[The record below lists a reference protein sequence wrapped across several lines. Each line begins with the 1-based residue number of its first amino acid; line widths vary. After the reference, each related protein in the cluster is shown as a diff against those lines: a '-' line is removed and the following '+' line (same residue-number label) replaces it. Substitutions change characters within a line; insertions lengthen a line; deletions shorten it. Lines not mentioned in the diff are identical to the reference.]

1 MPDPERLC
9 LSNKRGVVIMA
20 KNGSMVKVHYTGTLS
35 DGSVFDSSLEREPL
49 QFKLGN
55 GQVIPGFEQAVLS
68 MNVGETKTV
77 TIPADQAYGQ
87 RRDEL
92 VLVVEKEKLPA
103 DLNPKTGDKLQ
114 MRQPNGSPVI
124 VVVTDINEKTI
135 TLDANHALAGKD
147 LTFELTLVEEN

>member
-1 MPDPERLC
+1 
-9 LSNKRGVVIMA
+9 MA
-20 KNGSMVKVHYTGTLS
+20 KNGSVVKVHYTGTLV
-35 DGSVFDSSLEREPL
+35 DGSVFDSSLKREPL
-49 QFKLGN
+49 QFKLGC

-87 RRDEL
+87 RRDDL
-92 VLVVEKEKLPA
+92 ILVVEKEKVPA
-103 DLNPKTGDKLQ
+103 DLAPKVGDRLQ
-114 MRQPNGSPVI
+114 IRQPNNTPVL

-147 LTFELTLVEEN
+147 LTFELTLIEED

>member
-1 MPDPERLC
+1 
-9 LSNKRGVVIMA
+9 MA
-20 KNGSMVKVHYTGTLS
+20 RNGSVVKVHYTGTLV
-35 DGSVFDSSLEREPL
+35 DGSVFDSSLKREPL
-49 QFKLGN
+49 QFKLGC

-87 RRDEL
+87 RRDDL
-92 VLVVEKEKLPA
+92 ILVVEKEKVPA
-103 DLNPKTGDKLQ
+103 DLAPKVGDRLQ
-114 MRQPNGSPVI
+114 IRQPNNTPVL

-147 LTFELTLVEEN
+147 LTFELTLIEED

>member
-1 MPDPERLC
+1 
-9 LSNKRGVVIMA
+9 MA
-20 KNGSMVKVHYTGTLS
+20 KNGSVVKVHYTGTLV
-35 DGSVFDSSLEREPL
+35 DGSVFDSSLKREPL
-49 QFKLGN
+49 QFKLGC

-87 RRDEL
+87 RRDDL
-92 VLVVEKEKLPA
+92 ILVVEKEKVPA
-103 DLNPKTGDKLQ
+103 ALAPKVGDRLQ
-114 MRQPNGSPVI
+114 IRQPNNTPVL

-147 LTFELTLVEEN
+147 LTFELTLIEED

>member
-1 MPDPERLC
+1 
-9 LSNKRGVVIMA
+9 MA

-35 DGSVFDSSLEREPL
+35 DGSVFDSSLEKEPL
-49 QFKLGN
+49 QFKLGS

-124 VVVTDINEKTI
+124 VSVTDINEKTI

-147 LTFELTLVEEN
+147 LNFELTLVEEN